1 MNSPTHGCIAFC
13 SCLLNGIVGHNERYA
28 AGMCFLSGPTYHT
41 VDALWSGF
49 WVQICSAGKQRQSPQ
64 DFRKHEFALIRTQQK
79 SKFQMKLRSIP
90 GREQRGSCATLSFG
104 CCGACGSRDPPAP
117 GGSRA
122 LEAHDSR
129 CWLRQRPG

>member
-1 MNSPTHGCIAFC
+1 MIDPPFFPSLSNSIVNSPTHRCISFC

-28 AGMCFLSGPTYHT
+28 AGMCFLSGPTYHG

-79 SKFQMKLRSIP
+79 SKFQRKLRSL
-90 GREQRGSCATLSFG
+90 GFSSTL
-104 CCGACGSRDPPAP
+104 
-117 GGSRA
+117 
-122 LEAHDSR
+122 
-129 CWLRQRPG
+129 WLGNFEKNMVPNKS